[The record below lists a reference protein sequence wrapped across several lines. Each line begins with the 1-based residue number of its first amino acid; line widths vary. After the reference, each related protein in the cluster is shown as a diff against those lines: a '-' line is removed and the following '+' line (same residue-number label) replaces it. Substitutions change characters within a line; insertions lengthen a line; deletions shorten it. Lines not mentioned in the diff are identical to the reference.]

1 MYYHVKDKIAKKKC
15 FIAFEHSIYKL
26 GRTLTHFS
34 AEPEHIIL
42 LHFQEIL
49 PGLFLG
55 PYSAAMKSKVKS
67 PQHELQAT
75 PNDNK
80 VPWLMSFP
88 PFVFI

>member
-1 MYYHVKDKIAKKKC
+1 MYYHVKDKIAKKC

-34 AEPEHIIL
+34 VEPEYVIL
-42 LHFQEIL
+42 VHFQEIL

-67 PQHELQAT
+67 SQHELQAA
-75 PNDNK
+75 PNNNK
-80 VPWLMSFP
+80 VPWLISFS